1 MKNCIYFRTA
11 YWYKVGTNETNKGV
25 QETATSYRVSTKKK
39 ISFYWL
45 ITSKSSHIGN
55 NETTGPYENFSRR
68 IDKIPLDY

>member
-39 ISFYWL
+39 ISFY
-45 ITSKSSHIGN
+45 
-55 NETTGPYENFSRR
+55 
-68 IDKIPLDY
+68 